1 MGGRLEYDQRKD
13 ITSLMF
19 LKLNLL
25 VVKCIFFFYL
35 AREGPVLNVL
45 HKSSVLLSHGVH
57 STANLM

>member
-1 MGGRLEYDQRKD
+1 MGGRIEYDQRKD

-19 LKLNLL
+19 LKLDLL
-25 VVKCIFFFYL
+25 VVKCSFFYL

>member
-1 MGGRLEYDQRKD
+1 MGGRIEYDQRKD

-25 VVKCIFFFYL
+25 VVKCSFFYL
-35 AREGPVLNVL
+35 AREDSVLNVL